1 MRLRLCCLLVAV
13 LSPAITSRVQSD
25 ATHLLDRAIAAA
37 GGESPLAAATILKW
51 SATATVHGPRGPLR
65 IEGRWLVE
73 PPDRAVVATWEADKG
88 QASSRR
94 MLLDSNRGWM
104 ERGGER
110 TPMPATVLANE
121 RDQFYLY
128 SMMRLVP
135 LRGREFELSVSEP
148 RTLLIRHPRRPDVE
162 ASFDETGRLARLRT
176 HVSHPADNS
185 DIVQEVT
192 LEGTIS
198 GAGLNWPRTIRIT
211 QDGRPFFEMEL
222 TEFGVGSPDEIATA
236 LSLAER

>member
-1 MRLRLCCLLVAV
+1 
-13 LSPAITSRVQSD
+13 
-25 ATHLLDRAIAAA
+25 
-37 GGESPLAAATILKW
+37 
-51 SATATVHGPRGPLR
+51 
-65 IEGRWLVE
+65 
-73 PPDRAVVATWEADKG
+73 
-88 QASSRR
+88 
-94 MLLDSNRGWM
+94 
-104 ERGGER
+104 
-110 TPMPATVLANE
+110 MPATVLANE